1 MGILKVS
8 RHGVKSEYPIKT
20 DGWINA
26 TPELPAK
33 NKRDLSLFFVAVDQ
47 YFLVVGGGAKS

>member
-33 NKRDLSLFFVAVDQ
+33 NKRDISLFFVAVDQ